1 MPFDYALS
9 GLNDMWWTPIRRALP
24 YAIDVGLSALVNI
37 DLSKPSPFHTASKG
51 EGSRAAAATLVY
63 QLPSPLER
71 GRG

>member
-9 GLNDMWWTPIRRALP
+9 GLNDMWWPPVRRALP

-37 DLSKPSPFHTASKG
+37 DLNKPSPFHAASKG
-51 EGSRAAAATLVY
+51 EESRYTRVAAALR
-63 QLPSPLER
+63 LPSPLER